1 MLHRLLVTAALVLV
15 VLAARRTSAEETA
28 SNPVLP
34 LNSDFL
40 ITPTP
45 ILTPWQNGASVVAGS
60 FTAVGA
66 SVGRLTYG
74 PCVYRAAH
82 WHNFAWEVLTPVTPA
97 VSLTTVMQEP
107 SNSGGLTRT
116 DIVAP
121 GQSVVFP
128 AGWLHLQL
136 NDNCTPLDAVLV
148 SNAVNF
154 GGTTNLPQAASTISP
169 AYAAVAFVQPLPA
182 PAPTNW
188 VIDPACAQRC
198 GINST
203 SSSTSAGAAFKNKVR
218 QTAGL
223 VFSGE
228 QVAAADATALFGQG
242 AKSVFRSDAQLAA
255 AAAKSAVASSKNA
268 TRAAVGVFG

>member
-1 MLHRLLVTAALVLV
+1 VLHFPPVVVIVEAAMTLKKFQPWQPKKKLFPPAMLHRLLVTAALVLV
-15 VLAARRTSAEETA
+15 VLAARRTSAEETE

-45 ILTPWQNGASVVAGS
+45 ILTPWQNGASAVAGS
-60 FTAVGA
+60 STAVGA

-107 SNSGGLTRT
+107 SNFGGLTRT

-203 SSSTSAGAAFKNKVR
+203 SSVSAGTDF
-218 QTAGL
+218 
-223 VFSGE
+223 
-228 QVAAADATALFGQG
+228 
-242 AKSVFRSDAQLAA
+242 
-255 AAAKSAVASSKNA
+255 KNA
-268 TRAAVGVFG
+268 TRAAAGVVGWEEAISFVFVFHSL